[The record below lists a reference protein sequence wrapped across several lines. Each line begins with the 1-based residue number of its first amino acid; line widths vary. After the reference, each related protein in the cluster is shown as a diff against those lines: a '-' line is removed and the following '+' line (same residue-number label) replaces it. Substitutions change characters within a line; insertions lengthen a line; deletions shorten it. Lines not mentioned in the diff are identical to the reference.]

1 MGLHLVESLVEL
13 DALREPL
20 VLEAV
25 EGVEQTLVEQVD
37 GGTQD
42 LYRQQG
48 EDLALDQEDDLH
60 HDGEHRVGYHD
71 RDGEIYQW
79 PALRRPEKI

>member
-1 MGLHLVESLVEL
+1 MSLNLVESLVEFNPL
-13 DALREPL
+13 GEPL

-25 EGVEQTLVEQVD
+25 ERVEQTLVDKVD
-37 GGTQD
+37 GGTKD
-42 LYRQQG
+42 LYGEQR
-48 EDLALDQEDDLH
+48 EDLALDQKDDLH
-60 HDGEHRVGYHD
+60 HDGKHSVGYHN

>member
-1 MGLHLVESLVEL
+1 MSLDFVQSLVKF

-71 RDGEIYQW
+71 RDGQIHQ
-79 PALRRPEKI
+79 RPTLG